1 MSSSNN
7 AQVILLGTPKTL
19 EASGGS
25 ITNNSVVQADD
36 ATYDRDSDGAG
47 YPDAE
52 FYLTCAFG
60 TGPTEG
66 TTLVL
71 MARPLDIDSTN
82 DAEVPELARPTA
94 PIGRFVVNNVTTTQ
108 YIQIYGGY
116 VRDVPKKAEYYLG
129 NDGTGQTVSSG
140 WKLVVVPRTRTT
152 AA

>member
-1 MSSSNN
+1 MSGE
-7 AQVILLGTPKTL
+7 VIVLWGTPVTL

-36 ATYDRDSDGAG
+36 ADYDVTADGG
-47 YPDAE
+47 DYPDAE

-66 TTLVL
+66 TALVL

-82 DAEVPELARPTA
+82 DAEVPELARPTLA
-94 PIGRFVVNNVTTTQ
+94 IGVFIVNNVTTTQ
-108 YIQIYGGY
+108 YIPLQGVYA
-116 VRDVPKKAEYYLG
+116 RDVPRKADYYLG
-129 NDGTGQTVSSG
+129 NSGTGQTVSSG
-140 WKLVVVPRTRTT
+140 WKLVAVPRTRGP